1 MGQSNSNSQIEK
13 NESKDGTTFFS
24 ILITTFSTIF
34 LAELGDKTQLATLM
48 LSAQSGRPLII
59 FIGAALALIST
70 SLLGVLIGR
79 WIANNL
85 PRQRFTV
92 LSGIIMLSLG
102 LYLVT
107 QGFVDLYKSR
117 IWTDLMLITL
127 LFTTFV
133 TVFLAE
139 MGDKTQLTTITLSST
154 TNKPLAVFIGSS
166 VALILA
172 TLLGALAGGSI
183 ANLIPAFLL
192 KLLSGIVFLIIGINL
207 LAKSKN
213 DSASDS

>member
-1 MGQSNSNSQIEK
+1 MGQPNSNSQIER
-13 NESKDGTTFFS
+13 NESKDGATFFS

-70 SLLGVLIGR
+70 SLLGVLLGR

-85 PRQRFTV
+85 PRQKFTV

-107 QGFVDLYKSR
+107 QGFVD
-117 IWTDLMLITL
+117 
-127 LFTTFV
+127 
-133 TVFLAE
+133 
-139 MGDKTQLTTITLSST
+139 
-154 TNKPLAVFIGSS
+154 FIQ
-166 VALILA
+166 
-172 TLLGALAGGSI
+172 
-183 ANLIPAFLL
+183 N
-192 KLLSGIVFLIIGINL
+192 
-207 LAKSKN
+207 
-213 DSASDS
+213 